1 VTTTLYGIK
10 TCDTVTKA
18 RAWLTGRGIT
28 YVFHDF
34 KSQGLDAARLNA
46 WVDALGWE
54 TVINRSGQTF
64 RKLADADRSDLDRDK
79 AVRLMLAQPSMIKR
93 PVLEHAGAVSVGFK
107 PELYE
112 SRFSIA

>member
-1 VTTTLYGIK
+1 MTTILYGIK

-18 RAWLTGRGIT
+18 RAWLAAREID

-34 KSQGLDAARLNA
+34 KSLGVDPARLNA

-54 TVINRSGQTF
+54 TVLNRSGLTF
-64 RKLADADRSDLDRDK
+64 RKLPDADRVDIDRDK
-79 AVRLMLAQPSMIKR
+79 AVRLMLEQPSMIKR